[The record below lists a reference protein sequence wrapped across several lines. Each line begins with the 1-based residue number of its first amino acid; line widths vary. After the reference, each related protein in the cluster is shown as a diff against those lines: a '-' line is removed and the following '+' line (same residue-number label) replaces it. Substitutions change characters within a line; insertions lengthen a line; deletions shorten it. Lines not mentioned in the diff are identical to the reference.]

1 MNNTIKTAGVDID
14 FSKAIKKA
22 NQGKSIVIPSTEN
35 GKPVLSCWN
44 IPKNSVA
51 RKQLQEI
58 ARKFGKRSVRF
69 YSIKK
74 GHILVVI

>member
-35 GKPVLSCWN
+35 GTPILSCWN